1 MNKSD
6 SFITIESKFI
16 QMKKNINLLIAIATI
31 FVACNQKTEEKK
43 ETVAKEKVIAET
55 PNEVSLKSDQLN
67 ATYQQYLLLSNA
79 LINSDLATAKEASM
93 ALELGAKTLKD
104 GGKLAGFASKI
115 TAASD
120 IEVQRTLFSSL
131 SNEMISKVR
140 AIGLQSGE
148 VYVEYC
154 PMAMND
160 KGASWLSNKKE
171 IKNPYYGDSM
181 LDCGEIKE
189 TLK

>member
-1 MNKSD
+1 
-6 SFITIESKFI
+6 
-16 QMKKNINLLIAIATI
+16 MKKNINLLIAIATI
-31 FVACNQKTEEKK
+31 FVACNQKTGEKK
-43 ETVAKEKVIAET
+43 EAVVQEKVAVET
-55 PNEVSLKSDQLN
+55 LNNVSLKSDKLN
-67 ATYQQYLLLSNA
+67 AVYQQYLLLSNA

-93 ALELGAKTLKD
+93 ALELGAKALKEGEKMAD
-104 GGKLAGFASKI
+104 FAAKI

-120 IEVQRTLFSSL
+120 IEVQRTLFSNL
-131 SNEMISKVR
+131 SNEMIAKVK

-154 PMAMND
+154 PMALND
-160 KGASWLSNKKE
+160 KGASWLSSKKE
-171 IKNPYYGDSM
+171 VKNPYYGESM

>member
-1 MNKSD
+1 
-6 SFITIESKFI
+6 
-16 QMKKNINLLIAIATI
+16 MKKNINLLIAIATI
-31 FVACNQKTEEKK
+31 FMACNQKTEEKK
-43 ETVAKEKVIAET
+43 EIATKEKAVVEVS
-55 PNEVSLKSDQLN
+55 NEVSLKNDQLN
-67 ATYQQYLLLSNA
+67 AVYQQYLLLSDA

-93 ALELGAKTLKD
+93 ALELGAKALAD
-104 GGKLAGFASKI
+104 GTKLAGLASKI

-120 IEVQRTLFSSL
+120 IEVQRALFSSL
-131 SNEMISKVR
+131 SNEMISKVK

-148 VYVEYC
+148 VYVEFC
-154 PMAMND
+154 PMALND

-171 IKNPYYGDSM
+171 IKNPYYGESM

>member
-1 MNKSD
+1 
-6 SFITIESKFI
+6 
-16 QMKKNINLLIAIATI
+16 MKRNINLLIALATI
-31 FVACNQKTEEKK
+31 FVACNNQKTEDKKKAVIK
-43 ETVAKEKVIAET
+43 ETVAET
-55 PNEVSLKSDQLN
+55 PVNQVSLKNDQLN

-93 ALELGAKTLKD
+93 ALELGAKALT
-104 GGKLAGFASKI
+104 GGEKLAGFAAKI

-120 IEVQRTLFSSL
+120 IEAQRALFSSL
-131 SNEMISKVR
+131 SNEMIAKVK
-140 AIGLQSGE
+140 AVGLQSGE

-160 KGASWLSNKKE
+160 KGASWLSNQKE
-171 IKNPYYGDSM
+171 VKNPYYGESM
-181 LDCGEIKE
+181 MDCGEIKE

>member
-1 MNKSD
+1 
-6 SFITIESKFI
+6 
-16 QMKKNINLLIAIATI
+16 MKKNIILLAALAMLL
-31 FVACNQKTEEKK
+31 VACSNQKTEEKK
-43 ETVAKEKVIAET
+43 DTTVAKEQTKVTAVN
-55 PNEVSLKSDQLN
+55 PVSLKNDQLN
-67 ATYQQYLLLSNA
+67 AVYQQYLLLSSA

-93 ALELGAKTLKD
+93 ALELGAKALA
-104 GGKLAGFASKI
+104 GGEKLAGFAAKI

-120 IEVQRTLFSSL
+120 IEVQRALFSSL
-131 SNEMISKVR
+131 SNEMIAKVK
-140 AIGLQSGE
+140 ATGLQSGE

-160 KGASWLSNKKE
+160 KGASWLSNQKE
-171 IKNPYYGDSM
+171 VRNPYYGESM